1 MNKEKN
7 DIIKERPCACGTRDE
22 GLFLPK
28 RQTGFM
34 VVCALMLL
42 ASALAGAYFF
52 GKKQAMRECMFPV
65 EQAILV
71 GQLEHSS
78 AMLEEVNSDGFFVNE
93 LKSS

>member
-7 DIIKERPCACGTRDE
+7 DIIKERPCSCGTSDE

-52 GKKQAMRECMFPV
+52 GKKQAIHECLFPV
-65 EQAILV
+65 EQGLLV

-78 AMLEEVNSDGFFVNE
+78 AMLEEVGSDGLFAND
-93 LKSS
+93 LKLS